1 MTWNTAFPLIAFVL
15 VLVGIAGVVGWRLA
29 LRRQKKIRAAQVE
42 SYQRT
47 YVGMQGWVAPP
58 VNPPTE
64 GSAPD
69 NARAVIGGKLGSDT
83 QPFGDTATVTAMQ
96 ESKQLFMRLISAW
109 DNANAQELKLLL
121 TPAAYG
127 ALVDEATLAP
137 RPGAP
142 TDILTLTAEVVKPE
156 QIGEERTDVRFSG
169 MYRTAL
175 ASAARRFD
183 AVWTLERGQAGLQ
196 VAHIEPI

>member
-1 MTWNTAFPLIAFVL
+1 MTLSVTLIVLAPLLALASYF
-15 VLVGIAGVVGWRLA
+15 GWRLFQ
-29 LRRQKKIRAAQVE
+29 RRQEKQRAAQVE

-47 YVGMQGWVAPP
+47 YVGLQGWVAPA
-58 VNPPTE
+58 VNPPTDHTA
-64 GSAPD
+64 SD
-69 NARAVIGGKLGSDT
+69 SARAVINGKLTSDT

-96 ESKQLFMRLISAW
+96 EAKQLFMRLISAW
-109 DNANAQELKLLL
+109 DNANADELKRLL
-121 TPAAYG
+121 TAVAYEK
-127 ALVDEATLAP
+127 LVDEATLAP

-142 TDILTLTAEVVKPE
+142 TDILTLSAEVVKPE
-156 QIGEERTDVRFSG
+156 QIGTERTDVRFSG

-183 AVWTLERGQAGLQ
+183 AVWTLERGQSGLQ